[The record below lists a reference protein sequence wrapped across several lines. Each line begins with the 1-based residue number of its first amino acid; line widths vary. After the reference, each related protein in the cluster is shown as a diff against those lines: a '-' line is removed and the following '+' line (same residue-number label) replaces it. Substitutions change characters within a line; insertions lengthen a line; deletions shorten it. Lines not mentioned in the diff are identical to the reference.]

1 MQASKIVAL
10 VETSL
15 EVALDSGRTLQS
27 IADQSEIDISQLSR
41 FRRGERGLSLESTAR
56 LMEALGLKV
65 VAEKRG
71 KR

>member
-10 VETSL
+10 VESTL
-15 EVALDSGRTLQS
+15 ESALDSGRTLQS

-56 LMEALGLKV
+56 LMEALGLAV
-65 VAEKRG
+65 VQEKRG